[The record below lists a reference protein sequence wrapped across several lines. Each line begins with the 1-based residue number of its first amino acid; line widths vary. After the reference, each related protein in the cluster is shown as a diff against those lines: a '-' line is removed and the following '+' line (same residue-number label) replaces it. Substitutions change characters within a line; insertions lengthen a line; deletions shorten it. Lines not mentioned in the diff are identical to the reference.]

1 MEVGVIIS
9 LLLAVASI
17 ISSIFYGLIP
27 GIRKAKMES
36 MEKKLHTFA
45 QDIDSF
51 YAIEQSLLE
60 QLSAATGKN
69 AETLKKTTR
78 KQISKEKGHSLSQYA
93 CPSGIASE
101 L

>member
-1 MEVGVIIS
+1 MEIGVVVS
-9 LLLAVASI
+9 LILAIASI
-17 ISSIFYGLIP
+17 VSSIFYGLIP
-27 GIRKAKMES
+27 GIRKAKIER
-36 MEKKLHTFA
+36 MEKKMHIFA
-45 QDIDSF
+45 RDIDSF

-69 AETLKKTTR
+69 TETLKKNTR
-78 KQISKEKGHSLSQYA
+78 KKVCQEKGRPLSQYA